1 MPAALI
7 ELSRTPE
14 GRAGLAALIAAPAE
28 SLVALDFDGT
38 LAPIVDDPSTSRLL
52 PNGYDVL
59 RALAESF
66 GVLAIVTGRQAA
78 EVVRIGRLDEIPD
91 VVVEG
96 QYGIEQWR
104 DGELRSPEPDPE
116 VSKLHSALRRLLTDA
131 DPGVWIED
139 KLLGLVVHT
148 RRAADPV
155 GELARVADDVIAA
168 AESHGLEAHL
178 GRNVVEIRTPGID
191 KGGAVRRLIAEFDP
205 SAVLFGGDDIGDL
218 PAFEAVEAARQNGRV
233 GVTVCSASEEAPM
246 VAERADIVV
255 AGPAGMTEFL
265 GALVEEET

>member
-14 GRAGLAALIAAPAE
+14 GRAGLATLIDAPAT

-38 LAPIVDDPSTSRLL
+38 LAPIVPDPSTSQLL
-52 PNGYDVL
+52 PDGHDVL
-59 RALAESF
+59 RALAANV

-78 EVVRIGRLDEIPD
+78 EVVRLGRLDQIPD
-91 VVVEG
+91 LVVEG

-104 DGELRSPEPDPE
+104 DGELRSPEPDPAVAE
-116 VSKLHSALRRLLTDA
+116 LHGELQRLLVSA

-155 GELARVADDVIAA
+155 GELARVADDVVAA

-191 KGGAVRRLIAEFDP
+191 KGGAVRRLIEEFDP
-205 SAVLFGGDDIGDL
+205 ATVLVGGDDIGDL
-218 PAFEAVEAARQNGRV
+218 PAFAAVEDARQQGRA
-233 GVTVCSASEEAPM
+233 GVTVCSASDEAPE
-246 VAERADIVV
+246 VAKRADVVV

-265 GALVEEET
+265 GALIREGT